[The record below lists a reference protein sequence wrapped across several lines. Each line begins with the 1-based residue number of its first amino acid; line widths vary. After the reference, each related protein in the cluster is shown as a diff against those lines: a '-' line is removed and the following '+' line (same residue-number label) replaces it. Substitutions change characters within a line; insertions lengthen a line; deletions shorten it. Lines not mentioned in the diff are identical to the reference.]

1 MYHCHTE
8 YTIQPRSQYSSLD
21 SKTSIWHAQP
31 RSETERGSQKGWAYE
46 ANKQINI
53 KRISCKFHLHVLI
66 ILLRIVDKLFKGFM
80 ERGESFCFLG
90 IREVY
95 ALISSRRNYIEL
107 RIENINSMN
116 NTV

>member
-1 MYHCHTE
+1 MHN
-8 YTIQPRSQYSSLD
+8 
-21 SKTSIWHAQP
+21 
-31 RSETERGSQKGWAYE
+31 RGVRQREGHRKVGPTRQT
-46 ANKQINI
+46 NRLILQ
-53 KRISCKFHLHVLI
+53 RISCKFHLHVLI